1 MPDPTRAVLLAP
13 GVYRIPTAP
22 FDLVNTFALVDD
34 AGAVTLIDA
43 GWRRA
48 PARILAGLAAIDK
61 APADVVGIV
70 LTHAHPDHAGGLAGL
85 AEQTGAPV
93 QAHERDEI
101 YLRTGRVPR
110 RDPAT
115 RTGRLMNRRRRA
127 DFLPVDLASSFA
139 DGAVLDVA
147 GGLRVIHTPGHTP
160 GHVSL
165 LHQPSGVLVTGDSV
179 FNVRGLRYSPQ
190 SFCTDIRLSRQTA
203 DRLAD
208 ETFEVAAFTH
218 GAEIRSGAREAVRA
232 FLRGRPR

>member
-1 MPDPTRAVLLAP
+1 
-13 GVYRIPTAP
+13 
-22 FDLVNTFALVDD
+22 
-34 AGAVTLIDA
+34 
-43 GWRRA
+43 
-48 PARILAGLAAIDK
+48 
-61 APADVVGIV
+61 
-70 LTHAHPDHAGGLAGL
+70 
-85 AEQTGAPV
+85 
-93 QAHERDEI
+93 
-101 YLRTGRVPR
+101 
-110 RDPAT
+110 
-115 RTGRLMNRRRRA
+115 MNRRRRA

-179 FNVRGLRYSPQ
+179 FNVRGLRYSPR

-218 GAEIRSGAREAVRA
+218 GAEIRSGAREAIRA